1 MNNAMNT
8 STNGNSYPIF
18 AANQVLKYTDLNSLV
33 DYLDQQTRLTRTYL
47 IGIGIVCG
55 LEPSSAYQPGK
66 AQIILSAGCGVTSE
80 GYLIALTETV
90 LTHYQLNPSV
100 PAALFK
106 PTELTPPASPP
117 PPYKLTELFG
127 QNDTNRIPLHQTSEG
142 SQRNEAAFANFLAD
156 RVLVVVLELQD
167 AQRDSCLVD
176 CDDRGQDRS
185 FRLRF
190 FLLPRSQNQ
199 ETSDANLSAESLL
212 RQGYAINQLTKPW
225 SDLST
230 QGIFEA
236 RYTFLKNIHPDVLRF
251 GYDLE
256 SLDGS
261 AQRVPAVRLT
271 GIPDYKTFSQKYY
284 LVCSTAIT
292 AIDQALTQL
301 FRIFSP
307 FFTSFHPSANEFNG
321 LKDRLI
327 QRLNDIVP
335 TSMRS
340 QPAALPTTEV
350 EPQIEAQYA
359 LQYFYDYL
367 SQLVA
372 AYRELV
378 EAAFDLMA
386 DCIPE
391 TERFPKFLLLGLVPA
406 PGAVADV
413 CAIPSAYRSHFTQPP
428 LYNDNGQRIQQVRHL
443 YDRLLRLCRN
453 DSFNL
458 LPFFDTPLKIT
469 PSKDRSVPLSEQAIP
484 YYLNYLNLYRSWSY
498 DDCRKGRS
506 DRHPAYFHPAQST
519 TPATPNSDLIYR
531 LDEANFYRIEGHI
544 GEANSVALQRIKDY
558 QQQYNLPFDVITLKL
573 DTVASLSDLT
583 ISGQFDDL
591 EADFGRMRDKFQ
603 KLWMKYNETWAD
615 NVFLQTLKRVFF
627 DQTSL
632 ADISYTQLFNPI
644 LALAF
649 KPDAYDFIKLDATER
664 YHLQLKNAAG
674 THIARFVTGTES
686 SADLVLDFSGLAS
699 DAIATEKKRIQ
710 EELTA
715 CLGLGKVIFGVERQ
729 APNNSVSYHVRLS
742 VEDELDVPQETASI
756 SLLTLNYFSVNLAGG
771 PHITQSEFQDFE
783 TLYGL
788 LRDVPEEDADLPFRM
803 GDRHAADC
811 LNYFEL
817 KGLMDAYQHRLE
829 KLMQLHLFYKFAQ
842 EHPGMEHLGGVPKG
856 GTFILVYVDGQDLVN
871 TLLAAD
877 RNIQY
882 QARTSA
888 IKQFVKF
895 PTKTKAETLSQ
906 ELFDRKDMV
915 IADFCL
921 PYRCWSTTP
930 AVSYL
935 LAQPRPIVLLEK
947 LVFCEGDENRYE
959 FMLDPAGG
967 TLKGEGVIPSDSKP
981 TDGKYYFQPSL
992 ITQDIGQEVTITF
1005 TYVVEG
1011 SYDTLTV
1018 SVYPEPE
1025 ANLSLKDQFCADE
1038 KPVPIALTPANP
1050 RIEITQLTIA
1060 GIDSSITKPVFD
1072 PKLYAQKTPQSVE
1085 VVAKIR
1091 DRLTHCTNTIRK
1103 TVTVY
1108 PLPDTGFSLDP
1119 EPTNGGY
1126 CAGERDEGEERRHNI
1141 VVLRPDHPGI
1151 SNRFTADDKDLP
1163 DQQIDLNN
1171 YAEIKKPVKLKLIHY
1186 VTGEGGCTAHSEPLV
1201 ITIFPRPNANFSLAE
1216 NVCSNGDPIDLEPKQ
1231 SGGTFRAFISEDQEL
1246 PDAISP
1252 DQRHFI
1258 PKAVPM
1264 GNADRVSVV
1273 VEYNITGE
1281 GGCHSS
1287 SRQTVTVHNAP
1298 VGTFELAIAEFN
1310 DKGFTVRVFNI
1321 EPSGGLPYGFDWK
1334 FGSGIPTPSEPP
1346 RNTDFTVFYSYEGFK
1361 VGDTVTISLTV
1372 TNGKCSGGPVS
1383 KQIAVPFG
1391 VRQLWLI
1398 TISDN
1403 GEVRNIPLENNRAF
1417 KISEFNLENRYEIE
1431 ARTLP
1436 ATVGS
1441 VLFVYVD
1448 PDGQEQKRPPTNTPP
1463 YRMIDGWK
1471 PRPGRHGIIAQ
1482 AFAGHDATSLEGGSL
1497 SVSFTIANGDTPNI
1511 PAPDGGDVVAVR
1523 DRRSSEYQTQFNQL
1537 GENSNL
1543 RRSRPYQLAEDV
1555 LAVDSAVP
1563 IPVAIERYGDFTQSL
1578 VASYRQS
1585 GDDRK
1590 AELTQLMAIS
1600 TAKLLDRLVTDDLD
1614 PDVVNRLNEAIATL
1628 REVGLDLTAIK
1639 AIWKPEDLSEVVD
1652 VDRLNRLDE
1661 LVS

>member
-1 MNNAMNT
+1 MNT
-8 STNGNSYPIF
+8 ITNGNGYPIF

-33 DYLDQQTRLTRTYL
+33 AYLDQQSRLTRTYL
-47 IGIGIVCG
+47 IGMGIICG
-55 LEPSSAYQPGK
+55 LEPSSTYQPEN
-66 AQIILSAGCGVTSE
+66 ARMVLSAGCGVTSE
-80 GYLIALTETV
+80 GYLVTLPETV
-90 LTHYQLNPSV
+90 LTHYQINPSV

-106 PTELTPPASPP
+106 PAELTPPASPP
-117 PPYKLTELFG
+117 PPFKLTELFG
-127 QNDTNRIPLHQTSEG
+127 QSGTNRIPLHQTPEG
-142 SQRNEAAFANFLAD
+142 SQRNGAAFANFLAD
-156 RVLVVVLELQD
+156 RVLVIVLELQD
-167 AQRDSCLVD
+167 VQRDSCLVD

-185 FRLRF
+185 FRPRF
-190 FLLPRSQNQ
+190 FLLLRSQTQ
-199 ETSDANLSAESLL
+199 ETSDENLSAETLL
-212 RQGYAINQLTKPW
+212 RKGYAIDQLMKPW

-230 QGIFEA
+230 QDMFEA
-236 RYTFLKNIHPDVLRF
+236 RYTFLKDIHPDVLRF
-251 GYDLE
+251 GYTLE
-256 SLDGS
+256 SLDDS
-261 AQRVPAVRLT
+261 VQRIPAVRLT
-271 GIPDYKTFSQKYY
+271 DILDYKTFSQKYY
-284 LVCSTAIT
+284 LVCSRAIT
-292 AIDQALTQL
+292 AIDQAFTKL

-307 FFTSFHPSANEFNG
+307 FFTPFHPSANEFDD

-340 QPAALPTTEV
+340 QPAAVPTAAV

-359 LQYFYDYL
+359 LQYFCDYL

-386 DCIPE
+386 DCTPE

-406 PGAVADV
+406 PDVAVDI

-443 YDRLLRLCRN
+443 YDRLSRLCRS

-469 PSKDRSVPLSEQAIP
+469 PSKDRSVLLSEQAIP

-498 DDCRKGRS
+498 DDCRKGRR
-506 DRHPAYFHPAQST
+506 DRHPAYFYPAQST
-519 TPATPNSDLIYR
+519 TPAALNSDLIYR
-531 LDEANFYRIEGHI
+531 LDAANFYRIEGHI

-603 KLWMKYNETWAD
+603 KLWMKYDETWAD

-632 ADISYTQLFNPI
+632 TAISYTQLFNPV

-649 KPDAYDFIKLDATER
+649 QPDAYDFIKLGATEQ

-674 THIARFVTGTES
+674 THIARFVAGTES
-686 SADLVLDFSGLAS
+686 SADLVLDFSGLSS
-699 DAIATEKKRIQ
+699 DAIATEKTRIQ

-715 CLGLGKVIFGVERQ
+715 CLGLGKVTFGVERQ

-742 VEDELDVPQETASI
+742 VEDELDIPQVTVPI
-756 SLLTLNYFSVNLAGG
+756 SLLTLNYFSVNLASG

-788 LRDVPEEDADLPFRM
+788 LRDLPEDETDLPFRM

-856 GTFILVYVDGQDLVN
+856 GTFILVYVDGRDLVN

-888 IKQFVKF
+888 IQQFVKF

-921 PYRCWSTTP
+921 PYRCCSTTP

-947 LVFCEGDENRYE
+947 LVFCEGDETPYE

-1025 ANLSLKDQFCADE
+1025 ASLSLKDQFCADE
-1038 KPVPIALTPANP
+1038 KPVLITLTPANP
-1050 RIEITQLTIA
+1050 RIEITKLTIA
-1060 GIDSSITKPVFD
+1060 GTDSSITKPIFD
-1072 PKLYAQKTPQSVE
+1072 PKLYAQDTPQSVE
-1085 VVAKIR
+1085 VVVVIR
-1091 DRLTHCTNTIRK
+1091 DRFTHCTNTLRQ

-1108 PLPDTGFSLDP
+1108 PLPDAGFSLDP
-1119 EPTNGGY
+1119 EREGDRY
-1126 CAGERDEGEERRHNI
+1126 CAGQTVELQPSDPTTSQGYTVNGEALPGNTLDLQNEDQEPIELTIGHKAKSEG
-1141 VVLRPDHPGI
+1141 D
-1151 SNRFTADDKDLP
+1151 
-1163 DQQIDLNN
+1163 
-1171 YAEIKKPVKLKLIHY
+1171 
-1186 VTGEGGCTAHSEPLV
+1186 CTAQSTRTITVFPL
-1201 ITIFPRPNANFSLAE
+1201 PNAEFSLGTDS
-1216 NVCSNGDPIDLEPKQ
+1216 VCSNGEPVLLKPDQ
-1231 SGGTFRAFISEDQEL
+1231 DGGTFRVLNPDGTVIS
-1246 PDAISP
+1246 DAIDATQST
-1252 DQRHFI
+1252 FI

-1264 GNADRVSVV
+1264 SEATSLDVTI
-1273 VEYNITGE
+1273 EYEITGE
-1281 GGCHSS
+1281 GGCSNL
-1287 SRQTVTVHNAP
+1287 SRQGIVVINTP
-1298 VGTFELAIAEFN
+1298 SGDFDLALG
-1310 DKGFTVRVFNI
+1310 DRDRSRFTVEVTNI
-1321 EPSGGLPYGFDWK
+1321 RPENDGYEFSWDFSPGNPDPDN
-1334 FGSGIPTPSEPP
+1334 PTNQNF
-1346 RNTDFTVFYSYEGFK
+1346 RIFYAYDDVNTDEVE
-1361 VGDTVTISLTV
+1361 VTLR
-1372 TNGKCSGGPVS
+1372 VS
-1383 KQIAVPFG
+1383 NQQCLGEAITKQIQV
-1391 VRQLWLI
+1391 
-1398 TISDN
+1398 
-1403 GEVRNIPLENNRAF
+1403 
-1417 KISEFNLENRYEIE
+1417 
-1431 ARTLP
+1431 
-1436 ATVGS
+1436 
-1441 VLFVYVD
+1441 
-1448 PDGQEQKRPPTNTPP
+1448 
-1463 YRMIDGWK
+1463 
-1471 PRPGRHGIIAQ
+1471 
-1482 AFAGHDATSLEGGSL
+1482 
-1497 SVSFTIANGDTPNI
+1497 
-1511 PAPDGGDVVAVR
+1511 PAPDGNDGSVR
-1523 DRRSSEYQTQFNQL
+1523 FDRRLREYQAQFNQL
-1537 GENSNL
+1537 GENDSL
-1543 RRSRPYQLAEDV
+1543 RRNRAYQLAGRLLSLD
-1555 LAVDSAVP
+1555 AAVP
-1563 IPVAIERYGDFTQSL
+1563 IPEAIDRYETFTKAL
-1578 VASYRQS
+1578 IASFRRS
-1585 GDDRK
+1585 GAERK
-1590 AELTQLMAIS
+1590 AELTQLTAVS
-1600 TAKLLDRLVTDDLD
+1600 TARLFDHLITEDLA
-1614 PDVVNRLNEAIATL
+1614 PDGQERMKTTIDGMREVGVDATAIRSVWNPDALRNVADTNRLNQLEA
-1628 REVGLDLTAIK
+1628 
-1639 AIWKPEDLSEVVD
+1639 
-1652 VDRLNRLDE
+1652 
-1661 LVS
+1661 LVAG